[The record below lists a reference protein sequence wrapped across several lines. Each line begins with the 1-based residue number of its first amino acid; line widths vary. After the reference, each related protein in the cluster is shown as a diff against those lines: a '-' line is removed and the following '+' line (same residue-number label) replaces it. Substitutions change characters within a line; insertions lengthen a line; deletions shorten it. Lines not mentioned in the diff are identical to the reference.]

1 MCGMCLFGFL
11 KNLIWC
17 KVGFLYFFQVI
28 NKMIEF
34 EDDIGKKMKVIEIYD
49 LLIKYLI
56 EKLIKRF

>member
-1 MCGMCLFGFL
+1 
-11 KNLIWC
+11 
-17 KVGFLYFFQVI
+17 
-28 NKMIEF
+28 MIEF